1 MKKSLLY
8 LVILL
13 TGTIPPAAGQSGFS
27 KEEYARFLENNMQI
41 TASSVQEVHPVG
53 TYYNDRS
60 INADLSRYRYL
71 DSLDMH
77 FHFTPG
83 EKTLLEQHE
92 FMVSERLSYDAINQP
107 LQEIYINDFPVFLS
121 TDLVLHALHV
131 SYDNILLDLE
141 RNLMEPNLLESLE
154 KLYKATPAFIAQ
166 YNTNPHLQDALSD
179 LDLYVTIAYS
189 LSRGKIQEAQ
199 YTEQKVIEEIWDAIQ
214 AEKHISIPL
223 FSDRNRRIDFSQF
236 TVRGHYT
243 QVFYTPQGRRTL
255 GDYFKTMMWLGRIDF
270 MCTPPPGNP
279 WEEPWT
285 REEIRRMNL
294 GAYLL
299 QKLIDAS
306 GIRTTLEEN
315 DKIIRFLVG
324 DSDNL
329 TMEEYDG
336 ILNVSGINEVTDL
349 LDDERYDV
357 YYEKLITSSEAAQKI
372 LSAFLLMDPFSSE
385 PGTLPV
391 SYRVMGQRFIIDS
404 HVFAN
409 VVFDRIIHQGEK
421 VWRPM
426 PDPLDA
432 MFVLGNNDALP
443 LLNDELEEY
452 HYAPQL
458 NALRYLVDAY
468 DEEFWTSSLY
478 NAWLQALRELNVHG
492 TDMPWFMKT
501 TAWHQQKLNTQLASW
516 TQLRH
521 DNLLYAKQ
529 SYTGGTGCSF
539 PHAYI
544 EPYPGFYQSIAD
556 YAGQAAEY
564 FSMFEYY
571 SGSGRNAA
579 GYFTG
584 MQEIMLKLKNIA
596 EKELAGIPI
605 SKEED
610 TWLKEMLYLDAMSGA
625 PPFSGWISD
634 LFYDPHKTIEK
645 DFLVADV
652 HTQPTEY
659 NGAEVGKVFHVG
671 TGKFNLGVFLA
682 GAPNDH
688 YKPTAFVGPVMSYY
702 EHITRNW
709 KRLTD
714 EEWSDKVD
722 AGDLP
727 PRPEWT
733 KIYLADE
740 EGNIHKDAVELPGV
754 LYQSSAND
762 PVVTP
767 QESEFY
773 VYPNPVHSVAEFRC
787 ALSCSGQATLTI
799 VDPAGRTVELI
810 RPDANTADIVIT
822 WDRGGLS
829 PGVYL
834 AVLHTANEKHILK
847 FVLE

>member
-1 MKKSLLY
+1 MKKSLFTLA
-8 LVILL
+8 ILL
-13 TGTIPPAAGQSGFS
+13 TGTLLPAAGQSEFS

-41 TASSVQEVHPVG
+41 TANDVQEVHPVG

-60 INADLSRYRYL
+60 IHADLSRYRYL
-71 DSLDMH
+71 DSMDMH
-77 FHFTPG
+77 FHFTAG
-83 EKTLLEQHE
+83 EKNLLEQHE
-92 FMVSERLSYDAINQP
+92 FMVTERLSYDAINQP
-107 LQEIYINDFPVFLS
+107 LQEIYIRDLPLFFS

-141 RNLMEPNLLESLE
+141 RHVMEPNLQESLE
-154 KLYKATPAFIAQ
+154 KLYKATPDFIES
-166 YNTNPHLQDALSD
+166 YRSNPALQDALAD
-179 LDLYVTIAYS
+179 FDLYVTIAYS
-189 LSRGKIQEAQ
+189 LSAGEIQKAQ
-199 YTEQKVIEEIWDAIQ
+199 FSDQQAINDIWDAIQ
-214 AEKHISIPL
+214 AEKKVSIPL
-223 FSDRNRRIDFSQF
+223 FSDRNRRVDFSQF

-243 QVFYTPQGRRTL
+243 QEFWTPQGRRTL
-255 GDYFKTMMWLGRIDF
+255 GDYFRTMMWLGRIDF
-270 MCTPPPGNP
+270 MLTPPPENP
-279 WEEPWT
+279 WEPPWT
-285 REEIRRMNL
+285 KEEIRRMNL

-299 QKLIDAS
+299 HKLIDSS
-306 GIRTTLEEN
+306 GIRTALDEN

-324 DSDNL
+324 ESDNL
-329 TMEEYDG
+329 TMDEYDV
-336 ILNVSGINEVTDL
+336 ILDISGINEVTDL
-349 LDDERYDV
+349 LDDAQYDG
-357 YYEKLITSSEAAQKI
+357 YYEELRASTEAAQKI

-391 SYRVMGQRFIIDS
+391 SYKVMGQRFIIDS
-404 HVFAN
+404 YVFAN
-409 VVFDRIIHQGEK
+409 VVFDRIVFQGKK

-443 LLNDELEEY
+443 LLKDELEEY

-478 NAWLQALRELNVHG
+478 NAWLQALRELNIHG

-516 TQLRH
+516 TELRH

-544 EPYPGFYQSIAD
+544 EPYPGFYRAIAE
-556 YAGQAAEY
+556 YAGQAADY
-564 FSMFEYY
+564 FTLFEYY
-571 SGSGRNAA
+571 SMTGRNAA
-579 GYFTG
+579 DYFTALR
-584 MQEIMLKLKNIA
+584 EIMLKLGTIA
-596 EKELAGIPI
+596 EKELSGIPI
-605 SKEED
+605 SEEED
-610 TWLKEMLYLDAMSGA
+610 TWLKEMLYLEAMSGA

-634 LFYDPHKTIEK
+634 LFYDPFKTIER

-702 EHITRNW
+702 EHITWNW

-714 EEWSDKVD
+714 EEWTAKVD
-722 AGDLP
+722 ADDLP

-740 EGNIHKDAVELPGV
+740 EGNSHKDAVELPGI
-754 LYQSSAND
+754 LYQSSSSD
-762 PVVTP
+762 PDEP
-767 QESEFY
+767 DHKPNFSIH
-773 VYPNPVHSVAEFRC
+773 PNPVHSVAEFRC
-787 ALSCSGQATLTI
+787 TLSGPEPVELTI
-799 VDPAGRTVELI
+799 VDPAGRTVERI
-810 RPDANTADIVIT
+810 RPDANTADLVIT
-822 WDRGGLS
+822 WDRRNLS

-834 AVLHTANEKHILK
+834 AVLRSPGERHILK
-847 FVLE
+847 FVVK